1 MINSEKENK
10 KAAADALRWEIAY
23 SRHVY
28 SRIVLFVT
36 LSGTCCRLQRKP
48 VRVILRKPIP

>member
-36 LSGTCCRLQRKP
+36 LPGTCCRLQRKP
-48 VRVILRKPIP
+48 VRVMLRKPIP